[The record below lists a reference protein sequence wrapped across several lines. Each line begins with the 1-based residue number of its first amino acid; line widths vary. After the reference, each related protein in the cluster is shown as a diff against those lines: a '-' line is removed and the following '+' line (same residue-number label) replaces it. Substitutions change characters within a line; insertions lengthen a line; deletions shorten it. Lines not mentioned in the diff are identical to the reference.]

1 MNPQETRGPGG
12 AAAAAHELRFVSLYR
27 PGRGV
32 SVPCDATGRVDLD
45 GLSDRLRT
53 AYLGARAMVGRE
65 YAYPTVQRS
74 D

>member
-1 MNPQETRGPGG
+1 MDPQPTVPSGRPDATE
-12 AAAAAHELRFVSLYR
+12 HELRFVSLYR

-32 SVPCDATGRVDLD
+32 SVPCDAAGRVNLD
-45 GLSDRLRT
+45 ALSERLKN

-74 D
+74 A

>member
-1 MNPQETRGPGG
+1 MVPSDTLSPDRVD
-12 AAAAAHELRFVSLYR
+12 AAAHELRFVSLYR

-32 SVPCDATGRVDLD
+32 SVPCDASGRVDLD
-45 GLSDRLRT
+45 ALSDRLRT

-74 D
+74 A